1 MHADLVIEP
10 VTYFLKIC
18 IEMEEVM
25 KTKIWTYSENLGDGS
40 VTVRFFNSEED
51 AEAYAELDNER
62 NCDDIQEH
70 VLVFDNNGKLLN
82 PSTI

>member
-1 MHADLVIEP
+1 
-10 VTYFLKIC
+10 
-18 IEMEEVM
+18 M

-51 AEAYAELDNER
+51 AEAYAELDDER